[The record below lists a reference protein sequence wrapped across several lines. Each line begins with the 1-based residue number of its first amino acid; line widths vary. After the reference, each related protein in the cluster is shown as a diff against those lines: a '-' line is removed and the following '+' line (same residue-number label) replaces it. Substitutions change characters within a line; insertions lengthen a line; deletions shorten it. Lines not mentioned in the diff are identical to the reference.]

1 MKKIIALALAALIVC
16 ALPVMALA
24 VDSPAAQEV
33 VKIVVQKG
41 KNDVSENQTVE
52 VVRGTGTITVT
63 ADPTQGTFREWMIY
77 KVEDDAATGAAIG
90 ELTAAA
96 KYTKA
101 VEGTDYEIVS
111 GTLTTSPL
119 TVKPLTDIVITGNY
133 NKTVTTTDGKTQEV
147 KMITDPQTGE
157 AKETS
162 PKTGANTA
170 ILVVIAVLALA
181 GAGVA
186 TKKVLA

>member
-1 MKKIIALALAALIVC
+1 MKKFIALALVALIVC

-24 VDSPAAQEV
+24 ADSPAAEEMVKV
-33 VKIVVQKG
+33 VIQKG
-41 KNDVSENQTVE
+41 TTDSQKQTND
-52 VVRGTGTITVT
+52 VVRGRGTITVT
-63 ADPTQGTFREWMIY
+63 ADPTQGTFREWIIY
-77 KVEDDAATGAAIG
+77 KVTDDAATGAAIADV
-90 ELTAAA
+90 TAAT

-101 VEGTDYEIVS
+101 VEGTDYEVVS

-119 TVKPLTDIVITGNY
+119 TVRPLTDIVITGNY
-133 NKTVTTTDGKTQEV
+133 NKTVTNTTTGKTEVV
-147 KMITDPQTGE
+147 KMITDPQTG
-157 AKETS
+157 AVTETS
-162 PKTGANTA
+162 PKTGVNTA